1 MCPGGTLITKAAF
14 IQESRV
20 GILIL
25 ISMSSVETDPS
36 HQIEYGFQ
44 EDFLSISFSD
54 CKDVVMDLTGEA
66 YYCNHPSMKAMFI
79 FLLFNFHCQ
88 K

>member
-1 MCPGGTLITKAAF
+1 MEVCYFHRSLSNPREFFPKCPGGTLITKAAF

-54 CKDVVMDLTGEA
+54 YKDVVMDG
-66 YYCNHPSMKAMFI
+66 N
-79 FLLFNFHCQ
+79 
-88 K
+88 